1 MSDHPLVSVLV
12 PVYNGE
18 RYLEEALD
26 SVFAQ
31 GWEPLEVV
39 VLDDGSTDSSAEI
52 AQRYAVRYIHQ
63 ENAGI
68 AAARNAAI
76 GAARGEIVAFL
87 DADDVWLPGGLE
99 ARVSH
104 LLGDPGL
111 GYVLSRMEVFFEP
124 RTERPSWI
132 RQRVLSAPQHG
143 FFQTFV
149 GHRGVFDEVGLFDP
163 AFEPSDDIDWFAR
176 AKDAGV
182 ASFELPQVCARYRVH
197 DESLTSRQSV
207 MPTLLRALKSSID
220 RRRDPAGPA

>member
-1 MSDHPLVSVLV
+1 MGRPLVSVVV
-12 PVYNGE
+12 PVYQAE
-18 RYLEEALD
+18 RYLAEALD
-26 SVFAQ
+26 SALAQ
-31 GWEPLEVV
+31 GYEPLEIIVV
-39 VLDDGSTDSSAEI
+39 DDGSTDASAAI
-52 AQRYAVRYIHQ
+52 ARARPVRYVRLEHQ
-63 ENAGI
+63 GLARARNAGI
-68 AAARNAAI
+68 K
-76 GAARGEIVAFL
+76 AARGEIVAFL

-124 RTERPSWI
+124 GTERPSWI
-132 RQRVLSAPQHG
+132 RERVLSAPQHG

-220 RRRDPAGPA
+220 RRRDRAGPG

>member
-1 MSDHPLVSVLV
+1 MGGPLVSVV
-12 PVYNGE
+12 MPVYQGE
-18 RYLEEALD
+18 RYLAEALD
-26 SVFAQ
+26 SALAQ
-31 GWEPLEVV
+31 GYEPLEIIVV
-39 VLDDGSTDSSAEI
+39 DDGSTDASAAI
-52 AQRYAVRYIHQ
+52 TRARPVRYVRLEHQ
-63 ENAGI
+63 GLARARNAGI
-68 AAARNAAI
+68 K
-76 GAARGEIVAFL
+76 AARGEIVAFL

-99 ARVSH
+99 ARVSR
-104 LLGDPGL
+104 LLGEPGL

-124 RTERPSWI
+124 GTERPSWI

-207 MPTLLRALKSSID
+207 TPTLLRALKSSLD

>member
-1 MSDHPLVSVLV
+1 MGGPLVSVV
-12 PVYNGE
+12 MPVYQGE
-18 RYLEEALD
+18 RYLAEALD
-26 SVFAQ
+26 SALAQ
-31 GWEPLEVV
+31 GYEPLEIIVV
-39 VLDDGSTDSSAEI
+39 DDGSTDAI
-52 AQRYAVRYIHQ
+52 AAIARARPVRYVRLEHQ
-63 ENAGI
+63 GLARARNAGI
-68 AAARNAAI
+68 K
-76 GAARGEIVAFL
+76 AARGEIVAFL

>member
-1 MSDHPLVSVLV
+1 MGGPLVSVV
-12 PVYNGE
+12 MPVYQGE
-18 RYLEEALD
+18 RYLGEALD
-26 SVFAQ
+26 SALAQ
-31 GWEPLEVV
+31 EYEPLEIIVV
-39 VLDDGSTDSSAEI
+39 DDGSTDASAAI
-52 AQRYAVRYIHQ
+52 ARARPVRYVRLEHQ
-63 ENAGI
+63 GLARARNAGI
-68 AAARNAAI
+68 E
-76 GAARGEIVAFL
+76 AARGEIVAFL

-104 LLGDPGL
+104 LLANPEL

-124 RTERPSWI
+124 GTERPSWI
-132 RQRVLSAPQHG
+132 RERVLSEPQHG

-149 GHRGVFDEVGLFDP
+149 GHRRVFDEVGLFDP

-197 DESLTSRQSV
+197 DDSLTSRQSV